1 MTDIKKWFGNR
12 VRELRKK
19 KNWSQ
24 EDFSFEIDMARCYV
38 AIIEAGKQNIALTN
52 VQKICNGLNVS
63 ISEFFKDFK

>member
-1 MTDIKKWFGNR
+1 
-12 VRELRKK
+12 
-19 KNWSQ
+19 
-24 EDFSFEIDMARCYV
+24 MARCYV